1 MKTGGGIGGWARVP
15 TMSLDAS
22 GFLFFDSVKE
32 ANNDVNTFLNLIFIK
47 KKIPAGF

>member
-1 MKTGGGIGGWARVP
+1 MKTGGGIGERARVP

-22 GFLFFDSVKE
+22 EFLFFDSVKE
-32 ANNDVNTFLNLIFIK
+32 ASNDVNTFLNFIFIK